1 MKSYNTNRSDCRR
14 VEALSDR
21 GYSLIE
27 VLIVVIIIGILAAI
41 AIPNFAGLLAQQ
53 RVFEGFETV
62 KGAIKEAQ
70 RQAIRRGKRCRIQI
84 DTTNRTIKVKTPDIY
99 GSYEGCL
106 LSDRSLPTG
115 VEIKTNYATPVIT
128 FSPRGNTNSAGT
140 IVVYH
145 NQNNSTKKCLAISLG
160 LGIIRSGNYTGDVS
174 GSVSASNCQT
184 SS

>member
-1 MKSYNTNRSDCRR
+1 MRLYKLNKRGLSKA
-14 VEALSDR
+14 EALRDR

-27 VLIVVIIIGILAAI
+27 ILVVVIIVGILAAI

-53 RVFEGFETV
+53 RVSEGFETV

-70 RQAIRRGKRCRIQI
+70 RQAIRKGRRCRIQI
-84 DTTNRTIKVKTPDIY
+84 DTTNRTIKVKTPDVD

-106 LSDRSLPTG
+106 FSDRSLPTG
-115 VEIKTNYATPVIT
+115 VEIKTNYDTPVIT

-160 LGIIRSGNYTGDVS
+160 LGILRSGNYTGDVS
-174 GSVSASNCQT
+174 RSVSATNCET
-184 SS
+184 N

>member
-1 MKSYNTNRSDCRR
+1 MRSYKTSRSG
-14 VEALSDR
+14 L

-27 VLIVVIIIGILAAI
+27 ILVVVIIIGILAAI

-53 RVFEGFETV
+53 RVIEGFETV
-62 KGAIKEAQ
+62 KGSIKEAQ
-70 RQAIRRGKRCRIQI
+70 RQAIRKGRRCRIQI
-84 DTTNRTIKVKTPDIY
+84 DTANQTIKVKAPDVDGNY
-99 GSYEGCL
+99 QGCL

-115 VEIKTNYATPVIT
+115 VEIKTNYTTPVIT

-140 IVVYH
+140 IVVY
-145 NQNNSTKKCLAISLG
+145 NSQNNSTKKCIAISLG

-184 SS
+184 SY